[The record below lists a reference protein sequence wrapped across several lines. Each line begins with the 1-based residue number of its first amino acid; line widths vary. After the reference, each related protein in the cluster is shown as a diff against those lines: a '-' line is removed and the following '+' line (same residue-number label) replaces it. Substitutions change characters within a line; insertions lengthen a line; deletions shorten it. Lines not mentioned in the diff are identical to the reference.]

1 MSADETA
8 ERAAATNALEH
19 ELGRMIRRIRRTT
32 GTRAR
37 LVHANLP
44 AASYLMLTAIREN
57 GAHRSSDLAEIFL
70 IDKGAVS
77 RQIGRLEQLGLVERI
92 PDPKDGRA
100 QLVVLTAAGVERMEK
115 VDQVRREWYDERL
128 ADWSAA
134 DIEDLAERLNRYNAT
149 LD

>member
-1 MSADETA
+1 MSAEETG
-8 ERAAATNALEH
+8 ERAAATDALER

-37 LVHANLP
+37 LVHPDLP

-57 GAHRSSDLAEIFL
+57 GSHRSSDLADIFL

-77 RQIGRLEQLGLVERI
+77 RQIGRLEELGLVERI

-100 QLVVLTAAGVERMEK
+100 QLVVLTDAGAERMRQ
-115 VDQVRREWYDERL
+115 VDLVRREWYEERL
-128 ADWSAA
+128 ADWSAG
-134 DIEDLAERLNRYNAT
+134 DIDDLAQRLGRYNAT